1 LFSGEE
7 EMKKLFGSAVVLFVL
22 VIFLLAPVNSR
33 AQEAGPFYAGVFG
46 GYTFSSD
53 ATWTFVFYDQFA
65 ADLQETWV
73 LGAKLGYTPPAFK
86 YFAAELEYFYLKHDI
101 DRSAG
106 SSVTVVSGDATLNNF
121 MVNFLVRYPQGRIHP
136 YLGFG
141 LGVSSVDVSGTRTQ
155 QILGSTVTQSLND
168 SDTSFAYQILLGVNF
183 EINKNWSADLAYRW
197 FGTDPEIHGGDVD
210 YTTNMITVGVNYHF

>member
-1 LFSGEE
+1 LFTSEEGRNEKAIWFSG
-7 EMKKLFGSAVVLFVL
+7 G
-22 VIFLLAPVNSR
+22 VICIRFPFTGPR
-33 AQEAGPFYAGVFG
+33 AQETGPFYAGVFG

-73 LGAKLGYTPPAFK
+73 LGAKFGYTPPAFK
-86 YFAAELEYFYLKHDI
+86 YFAVELEYFYLKHDI

-106 SSVTVVSGDATLNNF
+106 SSVSVVSGDATLNNF
-121 MVNFLVRYPQGRIHP
+121 MVNFLVRYPQGRFHP

-155 QILGSTVTQSLND
+155 QILGSTVTQPLND
-168 SDTSFAYQILLGVNF
+168 SDTSFAYQILLGVNY
-183 EINKNWSADLAYRW
+183 EINKNWSADLTYRW
-197 FGTDPEIHGGDVD
+197 FGTDPQIHGGDVD

>member
-1 LFSGEE
+1 
-7 EMKKLFGSAVVLFVL
+7 MKKLFGSAVVLFLSV
-22 VIFLLAPVNSR
+22 FLILAPIHS
-33 AQEAGPFYAGVFG
+33 EAEETGPFYAGVFG

-53 ATWTFVFYDQFA
+53 ATWTFVFYDQFN

-73 LGAKLGYTPPAFK
+73 LGAKFGYVPPAFK
-86 YFAAELEYFYLKHDI
+86 YFAVELEYFYLKHDI

-106 SSVTVVSGDATLNNF
+106 TSVSVESGDATLNNF

-155 QILGSTVTQSLND
+155 QILGTTVTQPLDD

-183 EINKNWSADLAYRW
+183 EINKNWSADLTYRW
-197 FGTDPEIHGGDVD
+197 FGTDPNIQGGDVD
-210 YTTNMITVGVNYHF
+210 YTTNMITVGLNYHF